1 MTTEKFDL
9 WNNIPGTSESV
20 KPYITAYVPDN
31 KKTDAAIVV
40 LPGGGY
46 TGRAPHEGEG
56 YAKFLAENG
65 VTAFVCDYRVAPDY
79 FPCPLLDAR
88 RAVCF
93 VRHNAAKYGLDANK
107 IGIMGSSAGGHLA
120 AMTSTYYAPVEN
132 EHPDEID
139 AEDFKPN
146 FQILCYPVIELL
158 SKANGAHIGSCYSL
172 LHDKVLEMGETL
184 NPRLN
189 VSDNTPPCFIWHT
202 FADGDVPVYN
212 TLDYARR
219 LKDFDIPTEV
229 HIYPYGEHGKG
240 LANTTDSA
248 EDKHIAQW
256 GASLLNWLE
265 YMGF

>member
-1 MTTEKFDL
+1 M
-9 WNNIPGTSESV
+9 
-20 KPYITAYVPDN
+20 
-31 KKTDAAIVV
+31 
-40 LPGGGY
+40 
-46 TGRAPHEGEG
+46 
-56 YAKFLAENG
+56 FLAGNG

-88 RAVCF
+88 RAICF
-93 VRHNAAKYGLDANK
+93 VRHNADKYGLDINK

-132 EHPDEID
+132 ANPDETD
-139 AEDFKPN
+139 AEDFRPN

-158 SKANGAHIGSCYSL
+158 DKTNGAHIGSSYNL
-172 LHDKVLEMGETL
+172 LNNRVLEMGEIL

-189 VSDNTPPCFIWHT
+189 ISKNTPPCFIWHT

-229 HIYPYGEHGKG
+229 HIYPYGSHGKG
-240 LANTTDSA
+240 LADATDTA
-248 EDKHIAQW
+248 DDKHIAQW
-256 GASLLNWLE
+256 GASLLTWLN

>member
-31 KKTDAAIVV
+31 KKTNAAIVI

-202 FADGDVPVYN
+202 FADGAVPVYN

-229 HIYPYGEHGKG
+229 HIYPYGAHGKG